1 MATPLM
7 LLLAWL
13 LLLTAERGVELW
25 LSARNTRR
33 ALAAGGVEAGQGHY
47 PAMVLLHGVFLPACA
62 LEPLLWPRA
71 WPRALSLGA
80 LAVALLAMALR
91 WWAIA
96 TLGARWSTRIVVWPG
111 RPLVRAGPY
120 RLLRH
125 PNYLAV
131 VLELLAV
138 PLIGGA
144 VVTAAVA
151 TLANLL
157 LLTTRIRAE
166 EGALGLRPLT
176 GIAASPGVAPR
187 VAP

>member
-1 MATPLM
+1 MATPTT

-33 ALAAGGVEAGQGHY
+33 ALAAGGIETGQGHY
-47 PAMVLLHGVFLPACA
+47 PAIVLLHAAFLPACA

-71 WPRALSLGA
+71 WPWALALGA
-80 LAVALLAMALR
+80 LSVATLAMALR

-96 TLGARWSTRIVVWPG
+96 TLGSRWSTRIVTWPG
-111 RPLVRAGPY
+111 LPLVRAGPY

-157 LLTTRIRAE
+157 LLAVRIRAE
-166 EGALGLRPLT
+166 EGALGLRPST
-176 GIAASPGVAPR
+176 GTADREAP
-187 VAP
+187 

>member
-1 MATPLM
+1 MATPLT

-33 ALAAGGVEAGQGHY
+33 ALAAGGVEAGRGHY
-47 PAMVLLHGVFLPACA
+47 PAMVLLHGGFLPACA

-71 WPRALSLGA
+71 WPWALSLGA
-80 LAVALLAMALR
+80 LVVALLAMALR
-91 WWAIA
+91 WWAIV
-96 TLGARWSTRIVVWPG
+96 TLGARWSTRILAWPG
-111 RPLVRAGPY
+111 LPLVRAGPY

-157 LLTTRIRAE
+157 LLAVRVRAE
-166 EGALGLRPLT
+166 ERALGLRSLP
-176 GIAASPGVAPR
+176 GAAASPGVAPR
-187 VAP
+187 GAP